1 MECVAQLDRATD
13 TNPEVGSSNL
23 SAFPFYHKFY
33 IIFKLLNK
41 AQRVLLVKVELL
53 SKLCENFNKSE
64 DLQKLKNSVS

>member
-1 MECVAQLDRATD
+1 M
-13 TNPEVGSSNL
+13 NSEVGSSNL
-23 SAFPFYHKFY
+23 SAFPFYHTFY

-41 AQRVLLVKVELL
+41 AQRGLLVKVELL